1 MPDTNSPLNHNSAKS
16 ATSSLGCV
24 DGIEFYL
31 YRKRVKNLNIR
42 VRSNGEVCVSAPLCM
57 SLNSIEKFVA
67 SKSAWIARVKK
78 EYESSPAY
86 QAERASDEEKKQ
98 WKEVLSAV
106 APPLVEE
113 WEAILGVNVKKLV
126 YRNMKSRW
134 GSCQPDTGRICLN
147 TRLAL
152 YPPECLE
159 YVVVHE
165 LCHLLVRGH
174 GKDFHK
180 LMDAVMPDWK
190 SRRAALR

>member
-1 MPDTNSPLNHNSAKS
+1 MPDTNSSLNHNSAKS
-16 ATSSLGCV
+16 ATSSLERV

-42 VRSNGEVCVSAPLCM
+42 VRSNGEVCVSAPLRM

-78 EYESSPAY
+78 EYELSPAY
-86 QAERASDEEKKQ
+86 QAERASDEEKRQ

-106 APPLVEE
+106 VPPLVEE